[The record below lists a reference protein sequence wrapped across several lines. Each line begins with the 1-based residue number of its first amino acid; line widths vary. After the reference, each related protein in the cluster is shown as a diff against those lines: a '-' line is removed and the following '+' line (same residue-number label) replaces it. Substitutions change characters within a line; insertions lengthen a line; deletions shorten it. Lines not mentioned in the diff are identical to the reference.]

1 MLIVN
6 WSTNLFLFLF
16 LFISFFIENYVLTF
30 CLMSLILTIQVF
42 FNKDLNFRIISCFLL
57 IYFCIPFLNISS
69 YRGNINYETIL
80 LYCLSNV
87 LVLIVLFCFS
97 KFKTT
102 NIKFIYVKNNVNV
115 YVIALFHIILAYI
128 LVAYLYI
135 RFGNILTNQE
145 LRFYIS
151 PLIGYLIKS
160 TIYIPLVFIVLKNQR
175 SYFYKI
181 SFLILPLIPA
191 FLIGSRGTVIMV
203 IFGLII
209 ISLLMRLEKNNFTNN
224 INVQYEKL
232 KKIHIFSGL
241 FLSVSILYSIFYI
254 RRMASN
260 IYMSSSE
267 LLKKYF
273 DISVPVVFIYM
284 ILPIYLNLR
293 ETVGIA
299 NQIITKNLN
308 IDNYIPMF
316 FLELVTILPGKQP
329 SPGILLGELIGKS
342 GDAGLTPGIIGG
354 LYLDFGYYSII
365 FPALFILIICWFYR
379 RSLLN
384 DKYKVLYALSLIQ
397 FFHIYH
403 RGFLKIEYFISFLI
417 VIFYLYLS
425 GFFTIQNES
434 TSRPLS
440 ITS

>member
-1 MLIVN
+1 MLIVK

-16 LFISFFIENYVLTF
+16 LFISFFIENYILTF
-30 CLMSLILTIQVF
+30 CLMSLILIIQVIS
-42 FNKDLNFRIISCFLL
+42 NKDLNFRIISLFLF
-57 IYFCIPFLNISS
+57 IYFFIPFLNISS
-69 YRGNINYETIL
+69 YRGDISYETIL
-80 LYCLSNV
+80 LYCLSNI
-87 LVLIVLFCFS
+87 LILIVLFCFS
-97 KFKTT
+97 SFKKKDV
-102 NIKFIYVKNNVNV
+102 KFIYVKNNVNV
-115 YVIALFHIILAYI
+115 YVIALCHI
-128 LVAYLYI
+128 LVAYVLVFYLYI
-135 RFGNILTNQE
+135 SFGNILANQE

-160 TIYIPLVFIVLKNQR
+160 TIYIPLVFIVLKNRR

-181 SFLILPLIPA
+181 SFFILPLIPA
-191 FLIGSRGTVIMV
+191 LLIGSRGTVIMV

-209 ISLLMRLEKNNFTNN
+209 ISFIMNSEKNNFLNT
-224 INVQYEKL
+224 INLQYAKL
-232 KKIHIFSGL
+232 KKTYVFSAL

-254 RRMASN
+254 RRMSSN
-260 IYMSSSE
+260 IYVSSSE

-273 DISVPVVFIYM
+273 DVSVPVVFIYM

-299 NQIITKNLN
+299 NQIITENLKL
-308 IDNYIPMF
+308 DTYIPMF

-329 SPGILLGELIGKS
+329 SPGILLGDLIGKS

-354 LYLDFGYYSII
+354 LFLDFGYFAII

-384 DKYKVLYALSLIQ
+384 DNYKVLYAVSLIQ

-417 VIFYLYLS
+417 IIVYLYLS
-425 GFFTIQNES
+425 GFFAIYNEN

-440 ITS
+440 IPS

>member
-115 YVIALFHIILAYI
+115 YVIALFHIMFAYI

-209 ISLLMRLEKNNFTNN
+209 ISLLMRLEKNNFTN
-224 INVQYEKL
+224 K
-232 KKIHIFSGL
+232 
-241 FLSVSILYSIFYI
+241 
-254 RRMASN
+254 
-260 IYMSSSE
+260 
-267 LLKKYF
+267 
-273 DISVPVVFIYM
+273 
-284 ILPIYLNLR
+284 
-293 ETVGIA
+293 
-299 NQIITKNLN
+299 
-308 IDNYIPMF
+308 
-316 FLELVTILPGKQP
+316 
-329 SPGILLGELIGKS
+329 
-342 GDAGLTPGIIGG
+342 
-354 LYLDFGYYSII
+354 
-365 FPALFILIICWFYR
+365 
-379 RSLLN
+379 
-384 DKYKVLYALSLIQ
+384 
-397 FFHIYH
+397 
-403 RGFLKIEYFISFLI
+403 
-417 VIFYLYLS
+417 
-425 GFFTIQNES
+425 
-434 TSRPLS
+434 
-440 ITS
+440 